1 MALTRSHQALVFKAA
16 ICISRRAGGWGV
28 GGRGLAKRPLKIDT
42 TVRILALGRSS
53 LRSPNVPLLSDGH
66 NSASWAADLKSKDF
80 ELLCLDGG
88 RAPVDQ
94 YAQCNLAQVPPHMV
108 SAGRKEN

>member
-1 MALTRSHQALVFKAA
+1 V
-16 ICISRRAGGWGV
+16 GGWG

-53 LRSPNVPLLSDGH
+53 LRSPNVPFLSDGH
-66 NSASWAADLKSKDF
+66 NNAGWAADLKSEEF
-80 ELLCLDGG
+80 ELLCPDGG
-88 RAPVDQ
+88 RAPIDQ
-94 YAQCNLAQVPPHMV
+94 YDRCNLAMVPPHMV

>member
-1 MALTRSHQALVFKAA
+1 MYFVAPEGGGV
-16 ICISRRAGGWGV
+16 GGWG

-53 LRSPNVPLLSDGH
+53 LRSPNVPFLSDGH
-66 NSASWAADLKSKDF
+66 NNAGWAADLKSEEF
-80 ELLCLDGG
+80 ELLCPDGG
-88 RAPVDQ
+88 RAPIDQ
-94 YAQCNLAQVPPHMV
+94 YDRCNLAMVPPHMV